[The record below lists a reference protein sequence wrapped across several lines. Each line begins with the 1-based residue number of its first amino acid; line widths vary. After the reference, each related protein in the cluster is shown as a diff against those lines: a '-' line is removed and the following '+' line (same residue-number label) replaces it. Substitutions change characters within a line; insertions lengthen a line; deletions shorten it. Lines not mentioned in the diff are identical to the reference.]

1 MKKISLYL
9 SFLFVGISIML
20 SAWRSDDEQAPIQ
33 YLSEEKS
40 KKSLAA
46 FNQMLKVI
54 RHPRC
59 MNCHPSD
66 DRPRQGD
73 DAHVHQMN
81 VQRGKD
87 DKGLPVL
94 RCNSCHQSEN
104 NNYSDVPG
112 APKWHL
118 APKSMSWQGLSDA
131 RIGEAILNKSKNGR
145 RDVKALVE
153 HMTKDSLVLWAW
165 APGEGRQLPPLSQSD
180 FAKFVKEWADNG
192 AVIPK

>member
-1 MKKISLYL
+1 MKNIRFYL
-9 SFLFVGISIML
+9 SFLSALLLIIL
-20 SAWRSDDEQAPIQ
+20 TAWRSDDKQLPTNR
-33 YLSEEKS
+33 SDEKS
-40 KKSLAA
+40 EKSLAA
-46 FNQMLKVI
+46 FNQMMKVI

-66 DRPRQGD
+66 DRPRQGN
-73 DAHVHQMN
+73 DAHVHLFN

-87 DKGLPVL
+87 DKGLPAM
-94 RCNSCHQSEN
+94 RCNTCHQTEN
-104 NNYSDVPG
+104 NAYSSVPG

-131 RIGEAILNKSKNGR
+131 RIGEVIVNKSKNGG
-145 RDVKALVE
+145 RDIKALVD

-165 APGEGRQLPPLSQSD
+165 SPGEGRQLPPLSQPE
-180 FAKFVKEWADNG
+180 FAQFVREWADNG

>member
-1 MKKISLYL
+1 MKNITLYL
-9 SFLFVGISIML
+9 SFLLGVPLIIL
-20 SAWRSDDEQAPIQ
+20 TAWRYDDEQASPQ
-33 YLSEEKS
+33 YLNDEKS
-40 KKSLAA
+40 EKSLVA
-46 FNQMLKVI
+46 FNQMMKVI

-66 DRPRQGD
+66 DHPRQSD
-73 DAHVHQMN
+73 DAHVHLFN

-87 DKGLPVL
+87 DKGLPAM
-94 RCNSCHQSEN
+94 RCNTCHQSEN
-104 NNYSDVPG
+104 NGYSGVPG

-131 RIGEAILNKSKNGR
+131 QIGEAIVNKSKNGG

-165 APGEGRQLPPLSQSD
+165 SPGEGRQLPPLNQSE
-180 FAKFVKEWADNG
+180 FAQFVRQWADNG